1 MKKPA
6 KSRNKRKLLENP
18 PREEKKKNWIFLAIE
33 DGWFVLQKL
42 NETGFTDWVEIVGF
56 LYIYTLAPTS
66 VKGKWFAATTLLDFV
81 TLTDP
86 FPSFYFTYIYEIKL
100 LLKLIKLIHF
110 FF

>member
-1 MKKPA
+1 MA
-6 KSRNKRKLLENP
+6 GLYCKSLTRQVLLIGSKL
-18 PREEKKKNWIFLAIE
+18 WASI
-33 DGWFVLQKL
+33 
-42 NETGFTDWVEIVGF
+42 
-56 LYIYTLAPTS
+56 YIYTLAPTS